1 MAKSKQ
7 RERDEARRL
16 KHAVPA
22 RLSDSDSEEV
32 FRSSEQGDSQYECIE
47 CLRFPHAQWCLVQT
61 STQEAPTATESIR
74 SPQDSDTTS

>member
-16 KHAVPA
+16 KHAVPT
-22 RLSDSDSEEV
+22 RLPDTDGEEV
-32 FRSSEQGDSQYECIE
+32 SWSNEPTDSQYECVE

-61 STQEAPTATESIR
+61 SAQEAPTATESIR
-74 SPQDSDTTS
+74 SPQDGDATS

>member
-16 KHAVPA
+16 KHAIPA
-22 RLSDSDSEEV
+22 RQPGNDSEEV
-32 FRSSEQGDSQYECIE
+32 YWSIEQANLQYECVE

-61 STQEAPTATESIR
+61 SPRDAAPAGES
-74 SPQDSDTTS
+74 PVEGADSNSTS

>member
-32 FRSSEQGDSQYECIE
+32 FLSSEPGDSQYECVE

-61 STQEAPTATESIR
+61 SPQDALTKTES
-74 SPQDSDTTS
+74 PLPPADSSSAS